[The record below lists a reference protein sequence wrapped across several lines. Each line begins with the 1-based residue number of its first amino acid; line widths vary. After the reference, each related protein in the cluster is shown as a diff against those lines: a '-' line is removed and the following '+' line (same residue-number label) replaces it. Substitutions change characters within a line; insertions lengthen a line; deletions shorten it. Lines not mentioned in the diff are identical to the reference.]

1 MTLYSIDS
9 PDSHSKERLSPQT
22 DLIENPQGLKLEQ
35 SLEKIRVEI
44 MNHRLYGKISNEKQI
59 CTFMEYHIFSVWDF
73 QSLIKSLQKQL
84 TCVSTPWLP
93 TKDTEARRLMNEIIL
108 DEESGPHPD
117 GGFASHFE
125 LYLDAMQSA
134 GADTSKIYAL
144 LKALEEGKTLE
155 ESLDPLPDVISDY
168 LKKTFRTIQEGDL
181 TELMASFCYGREDI
195 IPGMFRR
202 LITKLS
208 EKNPSRWKGLGFY
221 FSEHIDC
228 DETRHGP
235 MSKAMLE
242 RYCSNDLVLWDKAEQ
257 SAKSALV
264 QRKNFWDGILY
275 KIEELGKF

>member
-1 MTLYSIDS
+1 MTLSSIDS
-9 PDSHSKERLSPQT
+9 ADSLFTEKLSHQIV
-22 DLIENPQGLKLEQ
+22 LKENPRRLKLEK
-35 SLEKIRVEI
+35 SLEATRAEI
-44 MNHRLYGKISNEKQI
+44 MNHRLYETISNEKQI

-155 ESLDPLPDVISDY
+155 DSLDPLPDVASVY
-168 LKKTFRTIQEGDL
+168 LNQTFKTIQEGDL

-195 IPGMFRR
+195 IPDMFRR
-202 LITKLS
+202 LITNLS
-208 EKNPSRWKGLGFY
+208 EKNPTRWKRLGFY
-221 FSEHIDC
+221 FTEHIDC

-235 MSKAMLE
+235 MASAMLE
-242 RYCSNDLVLWDKAEQ
+242 RHCSNDEKLWEKAET
-257 SAKSALV
+257 SAKSVLG
-264 QRKNFWDGILY
+264 QRKNFWDGILA
-275 KIEELGKF
+275 KINGLN